1 MSKQQISKFQK
12 NTQKQYIRFTLLI
25 VAVVILI
32 FNLLFWAYISFSR
45 HLNLDNTS
53 VVVSE
58 SLDNMK
64 LEFNELYDNKGLNE
78 TLNLFIEG
86 SRSSQQLL
94 FEFNNISHTSSTPIE
109 MIIYDNSN
117 TMMLS
122 TSSNSSVGNS
132 YVLSMMLDKELEELK
147 ILRISNSLSY
157 LVTIYELENGK
168 VVFLSPNSSFSSEVG
183 LTPANYAVTSNNFTT
198 FSISDSQFIEGYL
211 DKIDNRLLDSSS
223 VIDGDQYVSTNDNYN
238 DHIVVFS
245 FLKQGNL
252 TIPLLSVTGLILIV
266 GLILLIS
273 FFFISRRVVSISS
286 ESVNELAYKM
296 KELGQGD
303 RQRLDIKSDDEIE
316 TIASQIDELIETLN
330 ESHRDNLDLI
340 KIAHQFELKQLI
352 ATFNPHFIY
361 NTLETIRSTMYY
373 DVELSSGLM
382 QWLTKVLRYSLEEQT
397 VVTLNNDI
405 EYIQY
410 YLKIHK
416 VRHGDRFNYS
426 IVNELENSDVLI
438 PKLLIQ
444 PLIEN
449 AIKYSFKSQKSL
461 NLLIKFSEVNN
472 KIHISVSDDG
482 PGISDEEIN
491 VTKKPSTH
499 GIYNSRRRL
508 ELFDSESSFIIT
520 RLDKGTRFDLKF
532 RGEYVQDNT
541 R

>member
-25 VAVVILI
+25 VAEVILI

-168 VVFLSPNSSFSSEVG
+168 VVFLSPNSSFSSGVG

>member
-168 VVFLSPNSSFSSEVG
+168 VVFLSPNSSFSSGVG

-296 KELGQGD
+296 KELGQGN

>member
-1 MSKQQISKFQK
+1 
-12 NTQKQYIRFTLLI
+12 
-25 VAVVILI
+25 
-32 FNLLFWAYISFSR
+32 
-45 HLNLDNTS
+45 
-53 VVVSE
+53 
-58 SLDNMK
+58 MK

-86 SRSSQQLL
+86 SRSLQQLL

-168 VVFLSPNSSFSSEVG
+168 VVFLSPNSSFSSGVG

-296 KELGQGD
+296 KELGQGN
-303 RQRLDIKSDDEIE
+303 RQRLDIESDDEIE

-449 AIKYSFKSQKSL
+449 AIKYSFKSQKPL

-472 KIHISVSDDG
+472 KIHISASDDG

-520 RLDKGTRFDLKF
+520 RLDK
-532 RGEYVQDNT
+532 
-541 R
+541 

>member
-168 VVFLSPNSSFSSEVG
+168 VVFLSPNSSFSSGVG

>member
-1 MSKQQISKFQK
+1 MSKQQISKFQR

-45 HLNLDNTS
+45 HLNLEDTNK
-53 VVVSE
+53 VVSS
-58 SLDNMK
+58 SLDNVT
-64 LEFNELYDNKGLNE
+64 LEFNKLYDNEELNE
-78 TLNLFIEG
+78 TLNQFIVG
-86 SRSSQQLL
+86 TKSTQQLL
-94 FEFNNISHTSSTPIE
+94 FEFNNLSHSSSIPVE
-109 MIIYDNSN
+109 MIVYDTNKR
-117 TMMLS
+117 LLFS
-122 TSSNSSVGNS
+122 TSSNTSISNS

-147 ILRISNSLSY
+147 ILRVSNSLSY
-157 LVTIYELENGK
+157 LVTIHELENGK
-168 VVFLSPNSSFSSEVG
+168 VVFLSPNNSFSSGVG

-198 FSISDSQFIEGYL
+198 FSISDNEFVEGYL
-211 DKIDNRLLDSSS
+211 DKIDNRLLDSNS
-223 VIDGDQYVSTNDNYN
+223 VINGNQYASIHEKYN
-238 DHIVVFS
+238 DHIVIFS
-245 FLKQGNL
+245 FLKQVNL
-252 TIPLLSVTGLILIV
+252 TIPILSVTGLILFV

-296 KELGQGD
+296 KELGKGQ
-303 RQRLDIKSDDEIE
+303 RQHLEIKSDDEIE
-316 TIASQIDELIETLN
+316 TIASQIDFLIDTLN
-330 ESHRDNLDLI
+330 ESHRDNLELAQ
-340 KIAHQFELKQLI
+340 IAHQFELKQLV

-416 VRHGDRFNYS
+416 VRHGDRFNYE
-426 IVNELENSDVLI
+426 IINELENSDVLI

-449 AIKYSFKSQKSL
+449 AIKYSFKSQKTL
-461 NLLIKFSEVNN
+461 NLLIKFTEENN

-482 PGISDEEIN
+482 PGISDEEID

-508 ELFDSESSFIIT
+508 ELFDAKSSFSIV
-520 RLDKGTRFDLKF
+520 RLNKGTRFDLIF
-532 RGEYVQDNT
+532 RREYVQDNN